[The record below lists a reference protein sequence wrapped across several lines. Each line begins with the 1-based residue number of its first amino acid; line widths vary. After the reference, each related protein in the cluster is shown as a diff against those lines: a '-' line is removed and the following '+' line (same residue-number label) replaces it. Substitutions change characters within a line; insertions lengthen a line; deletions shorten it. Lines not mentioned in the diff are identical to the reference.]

1 MLAFSIEEVIDDPD
15 VGLYAVCYM
24 MYSQCAPGSVLVE
37 LRSFFY
43 RYF

>member
-15 VGLYAVCYM
+15 VGLHAVCYT
-24 MYSQCAPGSVLVE
+24 MYSQCAPGFVLVE